1 MSDLRPKGL
10 PISLLD
16 GVERDIL
23 FTLAVVDEIQDHYDM
38 AVGKVMAKLSDPRE
52 VYDTIANLVLALIND
67 SVRRAGEKDY
77 LKMEQLKELIDV
89 PLANKLIRPIMKS
102 YGYSLP
108 DVDEDEENEDPN
120 STSRSS

>member
-23 FTLAVVDEIQDHYDM
+23 FTLAVVDEVQDHYDM
-38 AVGKVMAKLSDPRE
+38 AVGKVMAKLTDPRE
-52 VYDTIANLVLALIND
+52 VYDVIANLTLALIND
-67 SVRRAGEKDY
+67 SIRRAGEKDY
-77 LKMEQLKELIDV
+77 LKIDEIKELIDV
-89 PLANKLIRPIMKS
+89 PLATRLIRPLMQS

-108 DVDEDEENEDPN
+108 DTDEEDEDPN
-120 STSRSS
+120 LTSRSS